1 MSVKKERAFE
11 WEQRSGSNKMEG
23 VGEALGLG
31 LDRYQKLTG
40 PVRARGPWTL
50 AGAIENVFSATMSGG
65 KG

>member
-1 MSVKKERAFE
+1 VSVKRERAFE

-23 VGEALGLG
+23 VGEALV

-50 AGAIENVFSATMSGG
+50 AGAIEDVFSATMSGG